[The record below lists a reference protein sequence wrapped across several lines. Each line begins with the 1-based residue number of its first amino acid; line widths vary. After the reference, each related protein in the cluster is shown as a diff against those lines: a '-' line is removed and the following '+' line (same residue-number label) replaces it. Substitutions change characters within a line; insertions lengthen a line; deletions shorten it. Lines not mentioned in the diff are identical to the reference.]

1 MNILDIALALFIA
14 SPAILVI
21 GVVIFLIIESLKGN

>member
-21 GVVIFLIIESLKGN
+21 GVVAWLIIESLKG